1 MPTQEERLTALE
13 QDTRTAVQDINH
25 NITVLKGVMGS
36 QGQDIKRI
44 LQRLDSLDGRLSVM
58 DGRLNIL
65 DGRLNFLDGRLAAVE
80 QDTGQIKETL
90 GEHTIL
96 LTQILARLPEKP

>member
-1 MPTQEERLTALE
+1 MATQEERLAALE
-13 QDTRTAVQDINH
+13 QGTKTAVQDINH

-44 LQRLDSLDGRLSVM
+44 LQRIDSMDGRLSVM

-65 DGRLNFLDGRLAAVE
+65 DGRLNFLDGRLATVE
-80 QDTGQIKETL
+80 QDVSQIKETL
-90 GEHTIL
+90 TEHTTL
-96 LTQILARLPEKP
+96 LTKILERLPEKP